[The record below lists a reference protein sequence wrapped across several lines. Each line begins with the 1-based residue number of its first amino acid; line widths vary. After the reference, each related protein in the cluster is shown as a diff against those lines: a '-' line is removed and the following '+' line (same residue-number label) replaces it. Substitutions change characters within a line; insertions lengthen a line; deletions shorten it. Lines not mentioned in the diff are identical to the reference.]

1 MNRRRLF
8 ISKAMRPDITKPVSD
23 RIYYDDCL
31 SAPGNAD
38 EQSMYPG
45 VSLKGCSKDGSD
57 GKEGSDGVESFL
69 PTDAFILVED
79 LSSTRFVNLGE
90 RFRPQLQGA
99 NPGAAIK
106 IAVAAQ

>member
-38 EQSMYPG
+38 EQSMYPACRLRG
-45 VSLKGCSKDGSD
+45 APKTAAM
-57 GKEGSDGVESFL
+57 GKKVPTAWSPSFRQML
-69 PTDAFILVED
+69 
-79 LSSTRFVNLGE
+79 LSSSKICH
-90 RFRPQLQGA
+90 RPGS
-99 NPGAAIK
+99 
-106 IAVAAQ
+106 